1 MKLEMNF
8 LKSNN
13 NIAATINST
22 LNAPPTS
29 NAYIV
34 YIVLIIVSIITIYL
48 TRTYILLFANKTIM
62 NTKEFIS
69 KVWTSLKKD
78 TQINQTNQ
86 SQNGK
91 DNDKEN
97 IIGNWC
103 FVGEDLTGR
112 FCVKVPSAELC
123 PKARAF
129 PTRDEC
135 EMVKASPMPLT
146 VQENRGTTAIP
157 LAGLPS
163 V

>member
-62 NTKEFIS
+62 NTKDFFS

>member
-1 MKLEMNF
+1 MNF

-29 NAYIV
+29 NAW
-34 YIVLIIVSIITIYL
+34 II
-48 TRTYILLFANKTIM
+48 YILLLFIVVIVIYYIKDNIVNFLGKIFI
-62 NTKEFIS
+62 NTKEFVS
-69 KVWTSLKKD
+69 KVVNLYKKENKIE
-78 TQINQTNQ
+78 TE
-86 SQNGK
+86 K
-91 DNDKEN
+91 EDNTN

-123 PKARAF
+123 PKNRAF

-157 LAGLPS
+157 LSGLPT